1 MGNNNEIRKR
11 MEIYRSILLAVV
23 WIGAVVGMIVGLVMI
38 AYETGGSWYSSS
50 SAPLRPYGIALL
62 IVSIFGG
69 IIGHFLVNVG
79 LAIPFILLNNGD
91 ILEKTLRKANA
102 ISFDYIVSKNLN
114 LRSDPNFDSEIF
126 TEMEDGDE
134 VLFLEKGKETTF
146 ENVTAPWFKVKN
158 EDEIIGWC
166 FSGFLRKK

>member
-11 MEIYRSILLAVV
+11 METYRRVLLAVV
-23 WIGAVVGMIVGLVMI
+23 WIGAVVGMIGGLVMI
-38 AYETGGSWYSSS
+38 IYETGGGWYS

-91 ILEKTLRKANA
+91 YLAAIVPEGKIIKSAVSSDIPVEEK
-102 ISFDYIVSKNLN
+102 
-114 LRSDPNFDSEIF
+114 PE
-126 TEMEDGDE
+126 G
-134 VLFLEKGKETTF
+134 
-146 ENVTAPWFKVKN
+146 
-158 EDEIIGWC
+158 
-166 FSGFLRKK
+166 